1 MALFGRKKNE
11 DSEFDTEG
19 GYSDEEAL
27 IEEEEKEDKKL
38 TKKLRDLKKSNRKK
52 RKEPPKPWGKKERM
66 VVLIAAC
73 ATVLIA
79 IFLAFSSDV
88 SVSSRFSGLKIGF
101 PSFDFGHWNPFVEQ
115 TIIIQKK

>member
-38 TKKLRDLKKSNRKK
+38 TKKLRELFHQELSKKALVPEEKA
-52 RKEPPKPWGKKERM
+52 PKPYSRQKSK
-66 VVLIAAC
+66 
-73 ATVLIA
+73 
-79 IFLAFSSDV
+79 FL
-88 SVSSRFSGLKIGF
+88 
-101 PSFDFGHWNPFVEQ
+101 
-115 TIIIQKK
+115 